1 MPKHCANTTDKKVAP
16 RIAIHWVPYN
26 VTDVREVMKK
36 DKAIASAPPKSVDEA
51 AELLL
56 SDLLMQHLQTLSN
69 MSEEDFDLLCERVT
83 PYLIEEFKLWEG
95 NDDLLDSCF
104 SKPEIRETDPARI
117 ILNRV
122 KQLLIDFHGFL
133 VIT

>member
-1 MPKHCANTTDKKVAP
+1 MINKNNNVA
-16 RIAIHWVPYN
+16 A
-26 VTDVREVMKK
+26 
-36 DKAIASAPPKSVDEA
+36 PKSLDEA

-69 MSEEDFDLLCERVT
+69 MTEEDFDLLCERVT

-104 SKPEIRETDPARI
+104 SKSDTEETDPARI

-122 KQLLIDFHGFL
+122 KQMLSDFHGFL

>member
-1 MPKHCANTTDKKVAP
+1 MINRANKNDRTP
-16 RIAIHWVPYN
+16 R
-26 VTDVREVMKK
+26 
-36 DKAIASAPPKSVDEA
+36 SVDEA

-69 MSEEDFDLLCERVT
+69 MTETDFDMLCEKVS
-83 PYLIEEFKLWEG
+83 PYLMEEFKLWEG
-95 NDDLLDSCF
+95 NHVLLDSCF
-104 SKPEIRETDPARI
+104 SKTDTDETDPARI

-122 KQLLIDFHGFL
+122 KQLLHDFNGFL

>member
-1 MPKHCANTTDKKVAP
+1 MIKK
-16 RIAIHWVPYN
+16 
-26 VTDVREVMKK
+26 DVRYKLPEN
-36 DKAIASAPPKSVDEA
+36 VDEA

-69 MSEEDFDLLCERVT
+69 MTEEDFDLLCDRVS
-83 PYLIEEFKLWEG
+83 PYLLEEFKLWQG
-95 NDDLLDSCF
+95 NEPLLDSCYAN
-104 SKPEIRETDPARI
+104 IDTQETDPARI

-122 KQLLIDFHGFL
+122 KQMLHDFHGFL

>member
-1 MPKHCANTTDKKVAP
+1 MTNRDIQYKLPE
-16 RIAIHWVPYN
+16 N
-26 VTDVREVMKK
+26 VE
-36 DKAIASAPPKSVDEA
+36 EA

-69 MSEEDFDLLCERVT
+69 MTEEDFDQLCDRVS
-83 PYLIEEFKLWEG
+83 PYLVEEFKLWQG
-95 NDDLLDSCF
+95 NEPLLDSCYANLD
-104 SKPEIRETDPARI
+104 SHEVDPARI

-122 KQLLIDFHGFL
+122 KQMLSDFHGFL